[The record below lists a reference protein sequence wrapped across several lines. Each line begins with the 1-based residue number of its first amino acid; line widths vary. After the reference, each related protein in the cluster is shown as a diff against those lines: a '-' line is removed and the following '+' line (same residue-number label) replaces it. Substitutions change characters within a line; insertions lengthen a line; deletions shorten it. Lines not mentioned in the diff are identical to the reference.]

1 MDCDMIITCYFCTRS
16 VLFLDLIEIIK
27 YVFLGL
33 LQGITEPIPVS
44 SSGHLVIFQHFFNME
59 IPGLSFEL
67 FVNFASLIAVVIIYR
82 QDLARIIQNGLGFL
96 FSSEKTESMK
106 KDFYFIL
113 YLIIG
118 TIPAA
123 LIGLLFEDQIA
134 AVFKGVRV
142 IGFTLLIT
150 GLALWL
156 IRNLNGR
163 KSEGELS
170 FKDAIIV
177 GSAQAVALIP
187 GISRSGATVV
197 ASMAM
202 GMKRETA
209 LKFSFF
215 LYIPISLGGM
225 ILSVSD
231 LVNDP
236 AVNQLMVP
244 YLFAFATSLIASYFS
259 LKWFMNIMQR
269 GKLGYFSVY
278 CFIVGTLV
286 IIFA

>member
-1 MDCDMIITCYFCTRS
+1 M
-16 VLFLDLIEIIK
+16 DLIEIIK
-27 YVFLGL
+27 YIFLGL

-82 QDLARIIQNGLGFL
+82 QDLARIIQNGFGFL

-177 GSAQAVALIP
+177 GLAQAVALIP

-236 AVNQLMVP
+236 AVNQLLVP
-244 YLFAFATSLIASYFS
+244 YLFAFVTSLIASYFS